1 MSHFE
6 EELPK
11 EKMVSL
17 KLKAGIES
25 FIEHHRESLKRLEAE
40 EIFSMLLK

>member
-25 FIEHHRESLKRLEAE
+25 FIEHHRESLKRLETE
-40 EIFSMLLK
+40 EIFSTLLK